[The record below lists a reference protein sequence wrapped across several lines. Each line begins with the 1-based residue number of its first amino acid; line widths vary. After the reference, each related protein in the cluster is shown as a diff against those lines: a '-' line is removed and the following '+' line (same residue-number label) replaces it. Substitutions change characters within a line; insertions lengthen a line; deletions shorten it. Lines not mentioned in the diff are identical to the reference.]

1 MKTDDDHLYEY
12 WISILRII
20 INYNL
25 FIGLLVIEE
34 AIKLVQLINTTK
46 LQIMHLIAVPF
57 SDSYQL
63 LLVHN
68 LRRIHRTW
76 IVMLVRFYQRHRC
89 PP

>member
-1 MKTDDDHLYEY
+1 MTIICMNIGYF
-12 WISILRII
+12 ILRII

-46 LQIMHLIAVPF
+46 LQIMPLIAVPF

-68 LRRIHRTW
+68 LRRIHRT
-76 IVMLVRFYQRHRC
+76 
-89 PP
+89 